1 MNTPITFVPQ
11 RGETDCVI
19 ACLAMVTGKPYD
31 EVLEEFAGYW
41 KDNSEEGV
49 GDNAFYQYLGQHGY
63 LVQTFK
69 RLYEPSQTPRT
80 PWPPAPF
87 APIHVLGVDY
97 MGDEHGIVMD
107 KDGLIHD
114 PYNEGITGLFEYP
127 IVYEIVGI
135 WKK

>member
-1 MNTPITFVPQ
+1 MNTHITFVPQ
-11 RGETDCVI
+11 REETDCVI
-19 ACLAMVTGKPYD
+19 ACLAMVTGKTYD
-31 EVLEEFAGYW
+31 EVLEEFAEYW
-41 KDNSEEGV
+41 EECSEEGV

-69 RLYEPSQTPRT
+69 HHYEPSRTQRT

-87 APIHVLGVDY
+87 APVHVLGVDY

-107 KDGLIHD
+107 KDGLIFD
-114 PYNEGITGLFEYP
+114 PYNDKITGLFEYP